1 MTKAKVKDS
10 VLNKALNTMEIKRI
24 YKGKILVD
32 KDGTLILKDGC
43 SESVSN
49 EIVELWD
56 GKVTISSKV

>member
-24 YKGKILVD
+24 YKGEILVD

-43 SESVSN
+43 TEPIFN
-49 EIVELWD
+49 EIAELWD
-56 GKVTISSKV
+56 GDVTISSKV